1 MKDEGKTKKIEDK
14 SQKEIEELKQKIE
27 EFDNK
32 YKRALADYLNLEKRV
47 TQEQRDWIVKANRQ
61 LIIRLLPILD
71 TLMLA
76 GEHVQDESL
85 PLSIKQFLDILKSE
99 GVQRIETIG
108 QEFNPKTMQCVEMVE
123 GEDGK
128 VISETRAGF
137 SMQEEVLRAALVRVG
152 SAKQN
157 QKE

>member
-152 SAKQN
+152 K
-157 QKE
+157 KE

>member
-1 MKDEGKTKKIEDK
+1 MKDEGKTKKTEDK
-14 SQKEIEELKQKIE
+14 SKNEIEELTKKIE
-27 EFDNK
+27 ELDNK

-47 TQEQRDWIVKANRQ
+47 AQEQRDWIIKANKQ
-61 LIIRLLPILD
+61 LILQLLPILD

-108 QEFNPKTMQCVEMVE
+108 QEFNPKTMQCVETVE
-123 GEDGK
+123 GEEGK
-128 VISETRAGF
+128 VMSEIRAGF
-137 SMQEEVLRAALVRVG
+137 LMQDEVLRAALVRVG
-152 SAKQN
+152 KKGN
-157 QKE
+157 

>member
-1 MKDEGKTKKIEDK
+1 MTDEGKTKKTDDK
-14 SQKEIEELKQKIE
+14 SKKEIEELKIKIE
-27 EFDNK
+27 ELDNK

-47 TQEQRDWIVKANRQ
+47 GQEQRDWIVKANRQ

-76 GEHVQDESL
+76 GEHVKDESL

-99 GVQRIETIG
+99 GVQRIETVG
-108 QEFNPKTMQCVEMVE
+108 QEFNPRTMQCVETIE
-123 GEDGK
+123 GEEGK
-128 VISETRAGF
+128 VMSEIRAGF
-137 SMQEEVLRAALVRVG
+137 LMQEEILRAALVRVG

>member
-1 MKDEGKTKKIEDK
+1 MKDEGKTKKTEDK
-14 SQKEIEELKQKIE
+14 SKNEIEELTKKIE
-27 EFDNK
+27 ELDNK

-47 TQEQRDWIVKANRQ
+47 AQEQRDWIVKANRQ

-71 TLMLA
+71 TLILA

-108 QEFNPKTMQCVEMVE
+108 QEFNPKTMQCVETVE
-123 GEDGK
+123 GEEGK
-128 VISETRAGF
+128 VMSEIRAGF
-137 SMQEEVLRAALVRVG
+137 LMQDEVLRAALVRVG
-152 SAKQN
+152 KKGN
-157 QKE
+157 

>member
-85 PLSIKQFLDILKSE
+85 PLSIKQFLDIL
-99 GVQRIETIG
+99 
-108 QEFNPKTMQCVEMVE
+108 
-123 GEDGK
+123 
-128 VISETRAGF
+128 
-137 SMQEEVLRAALVRVG
+137 
-152 SAKQN
+152 
-157 QKE
+157 